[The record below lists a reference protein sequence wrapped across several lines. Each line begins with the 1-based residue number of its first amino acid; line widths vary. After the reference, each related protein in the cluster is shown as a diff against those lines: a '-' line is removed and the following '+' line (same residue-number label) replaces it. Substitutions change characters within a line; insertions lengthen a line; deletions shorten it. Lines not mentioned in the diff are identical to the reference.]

1 MSHSSLSYYPAA
13 TSALAKHRRELNRP
27 LRCRGTHDGYTLT
40 PAGRQ
45 IRIGPVAFW
54 IVIGVLVVMAV

>member
-1 MSHSSLSYYPAA
+1 MSHSSFRTTPPL
-13 TSALAKHRRELNRP
+13 TSALARHRRELNRP

-54 IVIGVLVVMAV
+54 IMVGVLVVMAV